1 MPATINHALSMTTPD
16 NTAYENRPSHWN
28 QTHAITLSATGSE
41 IIGAFSNTN
50 GVSFGLSAGA
60 ITASHN
66 ALTTAALSN
75 HSHGNPTL
83 NLTNLSGTTASN
95 SAGFTLSLSAG
106 AGGAGDGVNI
116 LAAGTQTANTTGTVL
131 FSNSNGISFGL
142 SNSSVI
148 TASHNALTTAMA
160 SNRGSDFVQATAAF
174 AGTSASG
181 TIASNGIS
189 VSIGPYITT
198 AMLSNAATISNIRVS
213 AGTTSNL
220 LSAMTFGDGNGISF
234 GLNASTLTASHNG
247 LTSQSNQN
255 VTAGNGG
262 FAFQTLSFS
271 NVNGISFGTSA
282 GSAITASHN
291 ALTTARASND
301 AVGLNTA
308 LTAGPLAWTVNSA
321 GISLNAGSAAGTTT
335 GFGGN
340 LLSASMTHNTAG
352 LNLSLNHP
360 AWLTTAMQ
368 SNAVTLSNIR
378 VSGGTTSNLLSA
390 ITFGDGNGISFGL
403 NAGTM
408 TASHNALTSQSNQA
422 VSNSAGSFTFQT
434 LNFSNANNV
443 TWGTSAG
450 GIITASVAPPGAAA
464 ENNWVNLL
472 GANTAG
478 NTTASGS
485 TIGYSGINLTL
496 SGTNGSVVNISAP
509 ATSSLVG
516 TNGISLSSNG
526 STISISNAAMSYF
539 SFPVAP
545 FANTSSLTLGGSSV
559 FVQPFDFENPIS
571 ASYVRIP
578 VSQGFGST
586 SQTTGGV
593 NGSLTFRV
601 THTYYMQLFT
611 NQGGASSRSL
621 GLAYSTT
628 VSSCMEV
635 RATVTATN
643 GQTVSHFFTYPVT
656 GNSSVGF
663 TTGANPNNASFQVS
677 TTHLTA
683 FNGARFLD
691 IPFATLIQ
699 PGGYWM
705 ALQMSSASAST
716 SGGQNYSNITAATNR
731 NSYYALTQVSANIIE
746 MGGNTTAGSNM
757 WAGMGHGWWT
767 TNTNGAT
774 TSQMNLAQ
782 ISTIA
787 NQPLIPF
794 LIVRQA

>member
-255 VTAGNGG
+255 VTAANGG

-271 NVNGISFGTSA
+271 NLNGISFGTSA

-291 ALTTARASND
+291 ALTTARASTD
-301 AVGLNTA
+301 AVGLNAAQTNV
-308 LTAGPLAWTVNSA
+308 TWTVNSS
-321 GISLNAGSAAGTTT
+321 GLSINAAGYAGT
-335 GFGGN
+335 GTSATNASITMNSNGLAISVAAPGGGVAPVA
-340 LLSASMTHNTAG
+340 SASN
-352 LNLSLNHP
+352 
-360 AWLTTAMQ
+360 
-368 SNAVTLSNIR
+368 
-378 VSGGTTSNLLSA
+378 
-390 ITFGDGNGISFGL
+390 
-403 NAGTM
+403 
-408 TASHNALTSQSNQA
+408 
-422 VSNSAGSFTFQT
+422 GSFSFTT
-434 LNFSNANNV
+434 LGFSNANNV
-443 TWGTSAG
+443 TFGTSAG
-450 GIITASVAPPGAAA
+450 SIITASVAPPGAAA

-496 SGTNGSVVNISAP
+496 SATNGSMVNISAP
-509 ATSSLVG
+509 ATSSLVVASG
-516 TNGISLSSNG
+516 LSLSTNG
-526 STISISNAAMSYF
+526 STISIY
-539 SFPVAP
+539 
-545 FANTSSLTLGGSSV
+545 
-559 FVQPFDFENPIS
+559 QP
-571 ASYVRIP
+571 A
-578 VSQGFGST
+578 G
-586 SQTTGGV
+586 
-593 NGSLTFRV
+593 
-601 THTYYMQLFT
+601 
-611 NQGGASSRSL
+611 
-621 GLAYSTT
+621 
-628 VSSCMEV
+628 
-635 RATVTATN
+635 
-643 GQTVSHFFTYPVT
+643 SHFFPYDKFQYVAMAHGNGSVILDPVRIEGPVQFDRVHARMAMSNAT
-656 GNSSVGF
+656 NSSGSHSISMYVGLYTRNASTLSLLWSASGSTAATMSGTVGSYSLYSGMRAF
-663 TTGANPNNASFQVS
+663 SFGATTTIQPNDYWIAVVSSTNSGGANGSYSMMCASQTNSNFVGHFGVAHN
-677 TTHLTA
+677 TTMQMRL
-683 FNGARFLD
+683 G
-691 IPFATLIQ
+691 Q
-699 PGGYWM
+699 GY
-705 ALQMSSASAST
+705 
-716 SGGQNYSNITAATNR
+716 YTAATNG
-731 NSYYALTQVSANIIE
+731 LP
-746 MGGNTTAGSNM
+746 GSI
-757 WAGMGHGWWT
+757 AF
-767 TNTNGAT
+767 
-774 TSQMNLAQ
+774 SQIRGSDSLAQ
-782 ISTIA
+782 RFPMIGFISQSA
-787 NQPLIPF
+787 
-794 LIVRQA
+794 